1 MRILGLDL
9 GSKTCGVAMCDP
21 NEFLASPLK
30 TLRFTENDFEEA
42 LEMLDVLAKEHQ
54 ITLMALGYPKH
65 MNNDIGESAKRSVAF
80 QQALEAKGYEVVLID
95 ERLTSKQV
103 NDAMRFGKVKKEK
116 RKAQVDELAATLIL
130 QTYLDQ
136 RRSR

>member
-21 NEFLASPLK
+21 SELLASPVT
-30 TLRFTENDFEEA
+30 TLRFSENNFEEA
-42 LEMLDVLAKEHQ
+42 ITMLDTLAKEHQ
-54 ITLMALGYPKH
+54 ITVMALGYPKH
-65 MNNDIGESAKRSVAF
+65 MNNDIGESAKRSEAF
-80 QQALEAKGYEVVLID
+80 QQQLQNLGYEVVLID

-116 RKAQVDELAATLIL
+116 RKAQVDELAATIIL
-130 QTYLDQ
+130 QTFLDQ
-136 RRSR
+136 RRN

>member
-21 NEFLASPLK
+21 SELLASPLT
-30 TLRFTENDFEEA
+30 TLRFDENQFDQAVA
-42 LEMLDVLAKEHQ
+42 LLDQLAQEHQ

-65 MNNDIGESAKRSVAF
+65 MNNDIGESAKRSLAF
-80 QQALEAKGYEVVLID
+80 QEKLQERGYEVVLID

-116 RKAQVDELAATLIL
+116 RKAQVDELAATVIL
-130 QTYLDQ
+130 QTFLDQ

>member
-42 LEMLDVLAKEHQ
+42 LAMLDVLAKEHQ

>member
-9 GSKTCGVAMCDP
+9 GTKTCGVAMCDP
-21 NEFLASPLK
+21 SELLASPLT
-30 TLRFTENDFEEA
+30 TLRFTEHDFDEA
-42 LEMLDVLAKEHQ
+42 LIKLDELAKVHQ

-65 MNNDIGESAKRSVAF
+65 MNNDVGESAKRSLVF
-80 QQALEAKGYEVVLID
+80 QENLQKLGYEVVLID

-116 RKAQVDELAATLIL
+116 RKAQVDELAATVIL
-130 QTYLDQ
+130 QTFLDQ

>member
-1 MRILGLDL
+1 
-9 GSKTCGVAMCDP
+9 MCDP
-21 NEFLASPLK
+21 SELLASPLT
-30 TLRFTENDFEEA
+30 TLRFDENNFDQA
-42 LEMLDVLAKEHQ
+42 LAMLDELAKEHQ

-65 MNNDIGESAKRSVAF
+65 MNNDIGESAKRSETF
-80 QQALEAKGYEVVLID
+80 QQQLQAKGYDVVLID

>member
-9 GSKTCGVAMCDP
+9 GSKTCGVSMCDP
-21 NEFLASPLK
+21 SELLASPLT
-30 TLRFTENDFEEA
+30 TLRFDENNFDQA
-42 LEMLDVLAKEHQ
+42 LAMLDELAKEHQ

-65 MNNDIGESAKRSVAF
+65 MNNDIGESAKRSETF
-80 QQALEAKGYEVVLID
+80 QQQLQAKGYDVVLID

>member
-21 NEFLASPLK
+21 SEFLASPLT
-30 TLRFTENDFEEA
+30 TLRFTENNFEEA

-65 MNNDIGESAKRSVAF
+65 MNNDIGESAKRSEAF